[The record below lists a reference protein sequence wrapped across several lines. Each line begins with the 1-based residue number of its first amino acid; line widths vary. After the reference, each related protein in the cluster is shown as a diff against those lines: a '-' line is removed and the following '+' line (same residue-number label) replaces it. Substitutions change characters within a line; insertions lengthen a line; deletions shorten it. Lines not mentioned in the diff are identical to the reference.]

1 LRETI
6 EILILILVANGSPV
20 LMSFLLSHR
29 MSLPIDL
36 GLKLKDQ
43 QYLFGKTK
51 TWRGLVTSLVA
62 TVLASFFITGGF
74 RAGLVIVSLAMS
86 GDLLSSFIKR
96 RLKKESSSKA
106 LLLDQIPESLFPA
119 LGMMLIIKLDLIQ
132 VIEIVI
138 AFIIIELM
146 LSQALYRIGIRK
158 YPY

>member
-1 LRETI
+1 MKESIET
-6 EILILILVANGSPV
+6 LILILVANGSPV
-20 LMSFLLSHR
+20 LISFLLSHR

-51 TWRGLVTSLVA
+51 TWRGLVASLVT

-74 RAGLVIVSLAMS
+74 QAGLIIASLAMS

-96 RLKKESSSKA
+96 RLKKESSSEA

-138 AFIIIELM
+138 AFTIIELI
-146 LSQALYRIGIRK
+146 LSQAPYHRGIRK
-158 YPY
+158 PPY

>member
-1 LRETI
+1 MRELIIT
-6 EILILILVANGSPV
+6 LILILVANGSPV
-20 LMSFLLSHR
+20 LISFLLSHR

-62 TVLASFFITGGF
+62 TVLASFIITGGF
-74 RAGLVIVSLAMS
+74 QAGLVVASLAMS

-96 RLKKESSSKA
+96 RLRKESSSKA

-119 LGMMLIIKLDLIQ
+119 LGMTLIIKLDLIQ

-138 AFIIIELM
+138 AFTIIELI
-146 LSQALYRIGIRK
+146 LPQALYHRGIRK
-158 YPY
+158 RP